1 MAAMNTEANKVIDSL
16 GGTSEVARLCD
27 VRMPSVSAWRV
38 RGIPK
43 ARMLY
48 LKAVRPTAFKGVDLK
63 AATAQTDVQA

>member
-1 MAAMNTEANKVIDSL
+1 MAGMNTEANKVIDAL

-27 VRMPSVSAWRV
+27 VRMPSVSGWRV

-48 LKAVRPTAFKGVDLK
+48 LQVVRPTAFKGVDLK
-63 AATAQTDVQA
+63 AATAQTEIPA